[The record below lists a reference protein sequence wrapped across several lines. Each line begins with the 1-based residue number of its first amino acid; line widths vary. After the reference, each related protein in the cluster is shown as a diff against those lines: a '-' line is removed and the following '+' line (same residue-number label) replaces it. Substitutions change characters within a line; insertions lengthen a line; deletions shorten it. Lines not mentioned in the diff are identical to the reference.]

1 MAAMSAERVDVLV
14 IGGGVIGSSIAYHVA
29 RQGRRAL
36 VVERAEPAEEPAAS
50 WASAGGV
57 RRQGRDPAEAALAR
71 EAIARWPTLADELGA
86 ELGYRQGG
94 QLLLAESDVEAEQ
107 VAAFVA
113 RQQAMGFADVRLVD
127 RDEARALAPG
137 LSEHVVAGSYSPAD
151 GQADSRRTTG
161 AFADAARRLGAIYWT
176 GTECRALVAD
186 GGRVVGAR
194 TTRGDVLAGETVLA
208 AGVWSDDLAAGV
220 GLRLPMRAHALQM
233 LLSTPAAPGLLRPV
247 IGAVSRPLSLKQR
260 DDGAFLLGGGW
271 LGDVAP
277 DRRSYTLRET
287 SQRGN
292 WATARELLPALGAER
307 MAAAW
312 CGLEAISFDGI
323 PFVGRVPGLE
333 GLALACGF
341 SGHGFAIAPAVG
353 RAVADLLAGRPAPEL
368 AGLSPARI
376 AGFDASAVAGFLGA
390 YMRGNYL
397 D

>member
-1 MAAMSAERVDVLV
+1 MSTERVDVLV
-14 IGGGVIGSSIAYHVA
+14 IGGGVIGGSIAYHVA

-71 EAIARWPTLADELGA
+71 EAIARWPTLAAELGA
-86 ELGYRQGG
+86 DLGYRQGG
-94 QLLLAESDVEAEQ
+94 QLLLAESDAEAEQ

-113 RQQAMGFADVRLVD
+113 RQHTMGFVDVRLVD
-127 RDEARALAPG
+127 RAETHALALG
-137 LSEHVVAGSYSPAD
+137 LSERVVAGSYSPAD
-151 GQADSRRTTG
+151 GQADPRRTTR
-161 AFADAARRLGAIYWT
+161 AFADGARRLGATYWT
-176 GTECRALVAD
+176 GTECSDLLAD

-220 GLRLPMRAHALQM
+220 GLSLPLRTHALQM
-233 LLSTPAAPGLLRPV
+233 LLSTPTMPGLLRPV

-271 LGDVAP
+271 LGDVAS

-292 WATARELLPALGAER
+292 WATARALLPALGTER
-307 MAAAW
+307 MAGAW
-312 CGLEAISFDGI
+312 CGLEAISFDGM
-323 PFVGRVPGLE
+323 PFVGRAPGLE
-333 GLALACGF
+333 GLTLACGF

-353 RAVADLLAGRPAPEL
+353 RAVADLLAGRAAPEL
-368 AGLSPARI
+368 DGLSPARS
-376 AGFDASAVAGFLGA
+376 AGFDAAAVAGFLNA
-390 YMRGNYL
+390 DARGDYL

>member
-1 MAAMSAERVDVLV
+1 MSAERVDVLV
-14 IGGGVIGSSIAYHVA
+14 IGGGVIGGSIAYHVA
-29 RQGRRAL
+29 RRGRRAL
-36 VVERAEPAEEPAAS
+36 VVERAEPADAPSAS

-71 EAIARWPTLADELGA
+71 EAIARWPTLAAELGA
-86 ELGYRQGG
+86 DLGYRQGG
-94 QLLLAESDVEAEQ
+94 QLLLAESDAEAEQ

-113 RQQAMGFADVRLVD
+113 QQHAMGFADVRLVE
-127 RDEARALAPG
+127 RAEARTLVPG
-137 LSEHVVAGSYSPAD
+137 LSERVVAGSYSPAD
-151 GQADSRRTTG
+151 GQADPRRTTR
-161 AFADAARRLGAIYWT
+161 AFAAAARRLGATYWT
-176 GTECRALVAD
+176 GSECVVLLVD
-186 GGRVVGAR
+186 SDRVLGAR
-194 TTRGDVLAGETVLA
+194 TTRGDVLADQAVLA

-220 GLRLPMRAHALQM
+220 GLRLPMRTHALQM

-271 LGDVAP
+271 RGDVAP

-287 SQRGN
+287 SQQGN

-307 MAAAW
+307 VAAAW

-323 PFVGRVPGLE
+323 PFVGSAPGLD
-333 GLALACGF
+333 GLTLACGF

-376 AGFDASAVAGFLGA
+376 AGFDPAAVAAFLA
-390 YMRGNYL
+390 AEVRADHL

>member
-1 MAAMSAERVDVLV
+1 MSMERADVLV
-14 IGGGVIGSSIAYHVA
+14 IGGGVIGGSIAYHVA

-36 VVERAEPAEEPAAS
+36 VVERAEPASEPAAS

-71 EAIARWPTLADELGA
+71 EAIMRWPTLADELGA
-86 ELGYRQGG
+86 DLGYRQGG
-94 QLLLAESDVEAEQ
+94 QLLLAESDTEAEQ

-113 RQQAMGFADVRLVD
+113 RQHAMGFADVRLVD

-137 LSEHVVAGSYSPAD
+137 LSERVVAGSFSPTD
-151 GQADSRRTTG
+151 GQADPRRTTR
-161 AFADAARRLGAIYWT
+161 ALADAARRLGATYWT
-176 GTECRALVAD
+176 GTECSALLAD
-186 GGRVVGAR
+186 AGHVVGAR

-220 GLRLPMRAHALQM
+220 GLRLPMRTHALQM
-233 LLSTPAAPGLLRPV
+233 LLSTPATPGLLRPV

-260 DDGAFLLGGGW
+260 DDGALLLGGGW
-271 LGDVAP
+271 LGDVTS
-277 DRRSYTLRET
+277 DRRSYTLRDA

-323 PFVGRVPGLE
+323 PFVGHAPGLD
-333 GLALACGF
+333 GLTLACGF
-341 SGHGFAIAPAVG
+341 SGHGFAIAPVVG
-353 RAVADLLAGRPAPEL
+353 RAVADLLAGQPAPEL

-376 AGFDASAVAGFLGA
+376 AGFDAAAVAGFLGA
-390 YMRGNYL
+390 DVRGDYL